1 MNQKT
6 SRHLLEYNGIFREN
20 DELYRG
26 IAKAMGLPDGAFWLL
41 YILREK
47 GEAVT
52 QSEICST
59 IYMPKQTVNSALK
72 KLACG
77 GYLVLNEEKKRRSKQ
92 IRLTEQGVR
101 LAEATV
107 DKVFAAEERALAGLT
122 EEETERFLYLF
133 RRYTELLKES
143 LRELS

>member
-20 DELYRG
+20 DELYRE

-77 GYLVLNEEKKRRSKQ
+77 GYLVLNEEKNRRSKQ